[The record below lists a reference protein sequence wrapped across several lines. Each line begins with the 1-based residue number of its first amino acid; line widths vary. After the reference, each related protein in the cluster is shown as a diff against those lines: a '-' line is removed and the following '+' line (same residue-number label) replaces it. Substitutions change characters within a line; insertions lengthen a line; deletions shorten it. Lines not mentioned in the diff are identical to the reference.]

1 MAINDIVQTIA
12 EARVDARSLSEFVFK
27 PTDFMVQRRLAPPI
41 NTLNYFLEYL
51 QGLEKVYS
59 QSLGMVN
66 VNGVQV
72 KPVTVAIN
80 EAIDEAVGKL
90 GFQIVDSFELGAT
103 ITQRNQALR
112 HAADGRLYRWG
123 GDLPKTVPTNS
134 TPTSSGGFGFGKW
147 LEVSDVAFR
156 QDLANPTDKTKG
168 AALVGFNSTNLFNH
182 LESSIYWVSPAKFKQ
197 VGDVDDTASFS
208 RMMQYINSKQGGH
221 VYIPK
226 RDTDYVLKWTE
237 SLYPKMTSTSTFYN
251 CDGLVIHSDGAKIVT
266 ANGANSTETNSE
278 ARGLGFIGCD
288 NIKLTGT
295 LMLDGN
301 DAALGTVTSAY
312 NAAGLT
318 FRGCSVGWIENWDA
332 VNYVS
337 DGIAFESDKT
347 SVKRVSNKD
356 FIIFKSD
363 CLGNRRSGLR
373 LRDINGLIVFNSN
386 FNLTKGGGL
395 GGGGTI
401 GGEGGAGVDILPYLN
416 QGVYNVDFYNCNSL
430 NNAGN
435 GFVAIDEENN
445 RLNVKKITW
454 NGGRIE
460 GNKRAVLDRI
470 RTERTI
476 FTNVDI
482 SGSFDDF
489 FGIIRDSRITHSLG
503 GTDTRDTIF
512 YCNTSRTSDPLIDN
526 CRIEAVG
533 NVRVV
538 DFGGT
543 EVLGSPKRMQNC
555 RIYLRDYTRA
565 TDWGNVVGYAQV
577 IDCSVS
583 VLGADPVNPVYL
595 AKAFTA
601 KIENCTSTHSSV
613 KFFGIQGASYTDNIF
628 TLPVKQA
635 TLSSPRVTIIDDTIA
650 ADTSM
655 MALQSEGSAV
665 SDDLTNI
672 TGGVEGAILIL
683 RAGISAG
690 RVIVIKHGIGNIKLN
705 EGLEFRLAGLHSTL
719 MLVKIGDFWCE
730 LTRNNIT

>member
-1 MAINDIVQTIA
+1 MANEFVQTMA
-12 EARVDARSLSEFVFK
+12 DARVDARSLS
-27 PTDFMVQRRLAPPI
+27 DFMLKPASLMIERRLAPPI

-59 QSLGMVN
+59 QTSGMVN

-80 EAIDEAVGKL
+80 EAIGEAVGKL
-90 GFQIVDSFELGAT
+90 GIQIVDSFELGAT
-103 ITQRNQALR
+103 LTARNQGLR
-112 HAADGRLYRWG
+112 YTTDGKTYRWDG
-123 GDLPKTVPTNS
+123 VLPKTVPSGS
-134 TPTSSGGFGFGKW
+134 TPTSSGGFGANAW
-147 LEVSDVAFR
+147 IEVSDVAFR

-168 AALVGFNSTNLFNH
+168 AALVGFNGTNLFNH

-197 VGDVDDTASFS
+197 TGDVDDTASFS

-226 RDTDYVLKWTE
+226 RDTDYVIKWTE
-237 SLYPKMTSTSTFYN
+237 SLYPKMTAISTFYD
-251 CDGLVIHSDGAKIVT
+251 CDGLVIHSDGANIIT
-266 ANGANSTETNSE
+266 ANGSDSTATNAEVS
-278 ARGLGFIGCD
+278 GLGFIGCD

-301 DAALGTVTSAY
+301 DSALGTVTSAD

-318 FRGCSVGWIENWDA
+318 FRGCSGGWIENWDA

-337 DGIAFESDKT
+337 DGIAFESDTT

-373 LRDINGLIVFNSN
+373 LRDIDGLQVFSSN

-395 GGGGTI
+395 GGGGTF

-416 QGVYNVDFYNCNSL
+416 QGVYNVSFYNCNSL

-435 GFVAIDEENN
+435 GFVAIDALNN
-445 RLNVKKITW
+445 PLNVKKITW

-482 SGSFDDF
+482 SGSFEDF

-526 CRIEAVG
+526 CSIEAVG
-533 NVRVV
+533 NVRVL

-543 EVLGSPKRMQNC
+543 EVLGAPKRMQNC
-555 RIYLRDYTRA
+555 RIYLRDYTRT
-565 TDWGNVVGYAQV
+565 TDWGNVVGYGQV
-577 IDCSVS
+577 VDCSVS
-583 VLGADPVNPVYL
+583 VLGADPVNSVYL
-595 AKAFTA
+595 SKGYEATIKD
-601 KIENCTSTHSSV
+601 CTSTNPKAV
-613 KFFGIQGASYTDNIF
+613 FFANQGTGYINNIF
-628 TLPVKQA
+628 TLPTRQA
-635 TLSSPRVTIIDDTIA
+635 TLTNPRVSVVSNTITANSSFMDLIGASPT
-650 ADTSM
+650 
-655 MALQSEGSAV
+655 
-665 SDDLTNI
+665 DDLTTINGGVNGSILMLTSEI
-672 TGGVEGAILIL
+672 TGRSLV
-683 RAGISAG
+683 
-690 RVIVIKHGIGNIKLN
+690 VKHNIGNILLSGGLDMRL
-705 EGLEFRLAGLHSTL
+705 EGMPSLIALIHLSGKWIEVSRT
-719 MLVKIGDFWCE
+719 
-730 LTRNNIT
+730 TRAI